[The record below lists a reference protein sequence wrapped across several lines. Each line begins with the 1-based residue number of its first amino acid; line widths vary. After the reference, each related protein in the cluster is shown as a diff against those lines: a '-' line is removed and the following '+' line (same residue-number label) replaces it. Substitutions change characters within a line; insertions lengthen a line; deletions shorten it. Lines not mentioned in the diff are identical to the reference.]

1 MVRFSSK
8 LPDVTSTADGCFFAS
23 RCAGEF
29 WPRAALPVM
38 ERKSVDQHPSPTA
51 CPAASWAGRPTAVP
65 ALSHLAHPPPGCY
78 RDHLLNEPLTLES
91 LSLRELQGQPK
102 PASSEEPGP
111 RGERGEWILVGRP
124 SVLSRAQL
132 RARATAAGPG
142 KPTPAHGPVLSPTPP
157 HPLCPL
163 GKSLPR
169 KNACF

>member
-8 LPDVTSTADGCFFAS
+8 LPDVTSTADGCVFAS

-29 WPRAALPVM
+29 WPRAALPAM

-51 CPAASWAGRPTAVP
+51 CPAASWPGLPTAVP

-91 LSLRELQGQPK
+91 LSLRELRGQPK

-132 RARATAAGPG
+132 RARATAFGARE
-142 KPTPAHGPVLSPTPP
+142 TDSSPWPCAFP
-157 HPLCPL
+157 HPTSP
-163 GKSLPR
+163 SLPPG
-169 KNACF
+169 